1 MDAEIRQEWTNKASE
16 TLQGVR
22 ENTERWDEKLRAFAQ
37 EKPLLAVLCAVVGG
51 YTLARL
57 TTWR

>member
-1 MDAEIRQEWTNKASE
+1 MDAEIRQDWTNKASE
-16 TLQGVR
+16 TLHEVR
-22 ENTERWDEKLRAFAQ
+22 ESTERWDEKLRAFAH